1 MTNLCSV
8 AYSISSYGRFLLDS
22 TNAHGVHS
30 PFVYDLLTK
39 CFYDQRNYPQYKTL
53 LKFRKSLKNSDKT
66 IQVLDFGAG
75 SRDQNLQ
82 KHQTRSVNQMLSNA
96 SVSPKRQ
103 RLLFRLVQ
111 FFKPENILELGTH
124 LGMVTVAM
132 ASANPKA
139 KITSI
144 EGCPNTAEFTRSH
157 LKSWLEEIHPEDT
170 NLGKEEYL
178 VNILNLTFAEY
189 FEKIGKDMDSS
200 EVAVKTSANEPAA
213 GKIKIDAT
221 ASKKFDL
228 IYLDGHHD
236 GPATLEYFEQIKNL
250 IHQDSLVVIDDIH
263 WSQSMTSAW
272 NDIIKDP
279 KVTVSIDTY
288 FWGLIFFRKEQVKEH
303 FVVRV

>member
-1 MTNLCSV
+1 MTNLRSV
-8 AYSISSYGRFLLDS
+8 AYSISSFGRFLLRS

-30 PFVYDLLTK
+30 PFIYGLLTK
-39 CFYDQRNYPQYKTL
+39 CFYDQSQYPKYNTL
-53 LKFRKSLKNSDKT
+53 LEFRKALKYSDKT

-82 KHQTRSVNQMLSNA
+82 KHQTRPVKQMLSNA

-111 FFKPENILELGTH
+111 FFQPKTILELGTH
-124 LGMVTVAM
+124 LGMGTIAM
-132 ASANPKA
+132 ASGNSKA
-139 KITSI
+139 EITSV
-144 EGCPNTAEFTRSH
+144 EGCPDTAEFTQNNLRFWLDKIYSEAKIPSH
-157 LKSWLEEIHPEDT
+157 DENQVK
-170 NLGKEEYL
+170 
-178 VNILNLTFAEY
+178 ILNLTFAEY
-189 FEKIGKDMDSS
+189 FEKIRKNAGPS
-200 EVAVKTSANEPAA
+200 EIAVKTSANEPAA
-213 GKIKIDAT
+213 GNKPNEAT
-221 ASKKFDL
+221 GNKKFDL